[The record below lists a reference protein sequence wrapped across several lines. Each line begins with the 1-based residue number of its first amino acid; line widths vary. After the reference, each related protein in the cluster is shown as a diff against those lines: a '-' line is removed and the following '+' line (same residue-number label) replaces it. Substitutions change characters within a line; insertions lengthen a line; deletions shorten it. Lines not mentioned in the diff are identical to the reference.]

1 MQVDMHFY
9 GTYALA
15 RAAGLLVQDA
25 KTLAYAAQF
34 VDDSNH
40 QDSQNHPDG
49 GLLYG
54 IATAHHPKDCAI
66 NARIEPYE
74 HRRVWVGRLCRLIA
88 RLFNLGREYEQR
100 RVWVPFHF
108 LPGGVGETQ
117 EERLLC
123 VKDSAIAREMITH
136 HCDKVCA
143 EKPAFGLELLGIAAH
158 VYLDTFAH
166 YGFSGVSSDYNDVDT
181 DSISL
186 IDVKDKEIKNYI
198 ENKIVAFVVKHTT
211 RSFAGLLLEK
221 GAKNL
226 GHGGTFTYPDRPY
239 LHWRVEFVRPRPDN
253 GSVDRDNPRTYLEG
267 CEKLHRCLSDFTHRY
282 YHDNPDTAPQPF
294 EQFKGKVDEILRFEG
309 RKEDRIEK
317 WRTAIA
323 KSDLYPAEDG
333 EVKDIRYSHKDWE
346 REKDK
351 FHELKTSTLGT
362 ETHVYRFHQAAALHR
377 YYVLKE
383 LLPAHGIAVY

>member
-15 RAAGLLVQDA
+15 RAAGIPRRDA
-25 KTLAYAAQF
+25 ETLAYAAQF

-40 QDSQNHPDG
+40 QDSQMHPDG

-54 IATAHHPKDCAI
+54 IATAHTDVQCVKNYAKNKLHDKEVEQD
-66 NARIEPYE
+66 
-74 HRRVWVGRLCRLIA
+74 
-88 RLFNLGREYEQR
+88 EQR

-108 LPGGVGETQ
+108 LPGGAGEKL

-123 VKDSAIAREMITH
+123 VKDSAIAQKMITH
-136 HCDKVCA
+136 HCNKVIT

-166 YGFSGVSSDYNDVDT
+166 YGFSGIGSEYNKVKSETIECIGVENEKMERYLLDKKGKFIDKWGLRKCVSW
-181 DSISL
+181 
-186 IDVKDKEIKNYI
+186 
-198 ENKIVAFVVKHTT
+198 VAGEST
-211 RSFAGLLLEK
+211 GD
-221 GAKNL
+221 L
-226 GHGGTFTYPDRPY
+226 GHARVATYPDRPF
-239 LHWRVEFVRPRPDN
+239 LHWRVTFEKARPDN
-253 GSVDRDNPRTYLEG
+253 GNVSDRDNPCTYLEG
-267 CEKLHRCLSDFTHRY
+267 CEKLHRHLSDFVRRR
-282 YHDNPDTAPQPF
+282 DNPDAAHQPF
-294 EQFKGKVDEILRFEG
+294 EQFKDKVEEILRFEG
-309 RKEDRIEK
+309 EQKDRIKK

-323 KSDLYPAEDG
+323 KSDLYPAEDD
-333 EVKDIRYSHKDWE
+333 EVGILYSHEEWE
-346 REKDK
+346 REKDA
-351 FHELKTSTLGT
+351 FHKKKTSKEGT

>member
-15 RAAGLLVQDA
+15 RAAGLPVQAA

-34 VDDSNH
+34 VDDSTS
-40 QDSQNHPDG
+40 QDSQDHPDG

-54 IATAHHPKDCAI
+54 IATAHTDIQCVRNYVKNKRHDKEVEQD
-66 NARIEPYE
+66 
-74 HRRVWVGRLCRLIA
+74 
-88 RLFNLGREYEQR
+88 EQR

-108 LPGGVGETQ
+108 LPGGAGETF
-117 EERLLC
+117 EEKLLC
-123 VKDSAIAREMITH
+123 VKDSAIAQEMIAH
-136 HCDKVCA
+136 HCNKVFT

-158 VYLDTFAH
+158 VYLDTFSH
-166 YGFSGVSSDYNDVDT
+166 YGFSGIGSEYNKVKSK
-181 DSISL
+181 SIKC
-186 IDVKDKEIKNYI
+186 IGVKNKEMEEYLL
-198 ENKIVAFVVKHTT
+198 NKLGKFINAWGA
-211 RSFAGLLLEK
+211 RPFAVWAVGEST
-221 GAKNL
+221 GDL
-226 GHGGTFTYPDRPY
+226 GHGSVATYPDRPF
-239 LHWRVEFVRPRPDN
+239 LHWHVTFEKPRPDN
-253 GSVDRDNPRTYLEG
+253 GSSFSDRDNPRTYMEG
-267 CEKLHRCLSDFTHRY
+267 CEKLHRRLSDFARDYYRRY
-282 YHDNPDTAPQPF
+282 YPDAESQPLPF

-323 KSDLYPAEDG
+323 EGDLYPVENGEAKDIHYFDDG
-333 EVKDIRYSHKDWE
+333 EEWE
-346 REKDK
+346 SEKAD
-351 FHELKTSTLGT
+351 FHNLSTSTLGT

>member
-1 MQVDMHFY
+1 MHFY

-15 RAAGLLVQDA
+15 RAAGLPMRDA
-25 KTLAYAAQF
+25 KILAYAAQF
-34 VDDSNH
+34 VDDSTH
-40 QDSQNHPDG
+40 QDSQTHPDG

-74 HRRVWVGRLCRLIA
+74 QHRVWVGRLSRLIA
-88 RLFNLGREYEQR
+88 RLFNLGRPYEQR

-123 VKDSAIAREMITH
+123 VKDSAIAQEMITH
-136 HCDKVCA
+136 HCNKVCA

-166 YGFSGVSSDYNDVDT
+166 YGFSGVSSDYNDVDN
-181 DSISL
+181 DSISFN
-186 IDVKDKEIKNYI
+186 VKDEEIENYI
-198 ENKIVAFVVKHTT
+198 EDKAKKFPAKYTRAFVG
-211 RSFAGLLLEK
+211 SLLEK

-239 LHWRVEFVRPRPDN
+239 LHWRVKFVRSRSHN
-253 GSVDRDNPRTYLEG
+253 GSVSDRDNPRTYMEG
-267 CEKLHRCLSDFTHRY
+267 CEKLHRYLSDFAHDY
-282 YHDNPDTAPQPF
+282 YSAAPQPF

-309 RKEDRIEK
+309 KKEDRIEK

-323 KSDLYPAEDG
+323 TNALYLAEDG
-333 EVKDIRYSHKDWE
+333 EADIHYSHEDWE
-346 REKDK
+346 HEKDK
-351 FHELKTSTLGT
+351 FHELKTSKQGT
-362 ETHVYRFHQAAALHR
+362 ETHIYRFHQAAALHR